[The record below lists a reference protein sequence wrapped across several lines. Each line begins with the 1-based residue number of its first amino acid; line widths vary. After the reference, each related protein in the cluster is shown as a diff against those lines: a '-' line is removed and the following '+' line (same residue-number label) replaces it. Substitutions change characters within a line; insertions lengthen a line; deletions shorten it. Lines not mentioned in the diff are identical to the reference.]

1 MIRIRS
7 DGVLTNYGDVQVL
20 SGPESTTAT
29 CFWSYLHVH
38 MSVVCSRAGRSQI
51 NGFQSSRSPTCTSQ
65 VEPTAAATTTPEI
78 RRYAEYFGGYAELLN
93 YLAIEWSG
101 Y

>member
-1 MIRIRS
+1 
-7 DGVLTNYGDVQVL
+7 
-20 SGPESTTAT
+20 
-29 CFWSYLHVH
+29 

-51 NGFQSSRSPTCTSQ
+51 NGFQASRSPTCISQ

-78 RRYAEYFGGYAELLN
+78 RRYAEYVGGYAEYVGGYAELLN

-101 Y
+101 YGCGLVD